1 MFRSNLD
8 GSELELYYSGLRNPQ
23 DLAFDEWGNL
33 FTCDNN
39 ADIGDASR
47 LTYIL
52 EGGSSGWTQ
61 GWQLLGYSDFGKL
74 AGIGDRKPDPWLDEG
89 MWKMRFDVQPANIL
103 PPTGLITNGPV
114 GLTFYP
120 GTGFPE
126 TYARHFFVCDYTA
139 GDNSGVYSGTVE
151 DDGAGFAM
159 KGTEKFLWG
168 ITATDVAFGYDGRLY
183 VSDYGGGWHLPMKGS
198 VVAVAHPDA
207 VKNPLVEEVRKIFND
222 GFAKRDAAELSKL
235 LAHADMRVRQRAQF
249 ELVKRGA
256 EGFAAL
262 TAAAR
267 SAADLHARVHGIWGL
282 AQLSRT
288 QPDALNTLVW
298 LLHDDNAR
306 VREQAAKVLGDA
318 HYQAAVDTLLPLLND
333 SSARVK
339 TFAAIALGK
348 LHCSSDVTALLDILR
363 ENNDKDA
370 FLRHGAVMGLV
381 GANDVSA
388 LHASTAD
395 ASRAVRLGVLLA
407 LRRLGDAGVAQFLK
421 DADPFIYAE
430 AVRAIYDTP
439 ISGAMPEL
447 AAEAE
452 HIVADPAHFKATA
465 PLIFSRILHANAR
478 YSPPARGT
486 AIAQLCAQTIIPE
499 NTRMLGLLALE
510 KWESP
515 SLVDPVLGLPRP
527 PERHAKFAVDERCV
541 RR

>member
-1 MFRSNLD
+1 M
-8 GSELELYYSGLRNPQ
+8 
-23 DLAFDEWGNL
+23 
-33 FTCDNN
+33 
-39 ADIGDASR
+39 
-47 LTYIL
+47 
-52 EGGSSGWTQ
+52 
-61 GWQLLGYSDFGKL
+61 
-74 AGIGDRKPDPWLDEG
+74 
-89 MWKMRFDVQPANIL
+89 
-103 PPTGLITNGPV
+103 
-114 GLTFYP
+114 
-120 GTGFPE
+120 
-126 TYARHFFVCDYTA
+126 
-139 GDNSGVYSGTVE
+139 
-151 DDGAGFAM
+151 
-159 KGTEKFLWG
+159 
-168 ITATDVAFGYDGRLY
+168 
-183 VSDYGGGWHLPMKGS
+183 
-198 VVAVAHPDA
+198 
-207 VKNPLVEEVRKIFND
+207 
-222 GFAKRDAAELSKL
+222 
-235 LAHADMRVRQRAQF
+235 
-249 ELVKRGA
+249 
-256 EGFAAL
+256 
-262 TAAAR
+262 
-267 SAADLHARVHGIWGL
+267 

-395 ASRAVRLGVLLA
+395 ASRAVRLGVLSA
-407 LRRLGDAGVAQFLK
+407 LRSARDAGVAQFLK

-527 PERHAKFAVDERCV
+527 PERHAKFAVDDTVRAALKKILTENGPVSAKAAEVSLSFGIELDYALLLSYAADTKSRRRPAHDFVATVGREKESFAGWRCCQNWRPIPVWRCV
-541 RR
+541 SPRLKRRSRSTRKPV